1 MSIIK
6 SDDFAGLAATV
17 SPGGRTL
24 NHALGGSGSE
34 TWTSVSMTGSAG
46 GGKFEPATTGGYA
59 SMVYSGNGKARWK
72 FNYSASTNIFA
83 WGRSANAGGG
93 HSSFGALLVGTTS
106 LRIREHNSSGS
117 SLGDVA
123 TVTISAI
130 STATDYYIEIEFNG
144 TTVQARIFEADG
156 VTQRGST
163 ASYTPGTYPTGD
175 RWGVSEYF
183 GGLTFTVD
191 DFTLDD
197 LGGGGGGGPFPFK
210 KKSVDGGGMQ
220 NLGGMGIR

>member
-6 SDDFAGLAATV
+6 SDDFAGLSAGA
-17 SPGGRTL
+17 SPSGRTL

-34 TWTSVSMTGSAG
+34 TWTSVSMIGSTG
-46 GGKFEPATTGGYA
+46 GGKIEPAATVGYA
-59 SMVYSGNGKARWK
+59 SMVRSGNGKARWK
-72 FNYSASTNIFA
+72 FNYSSSTNIRI
-83 WGRSANAGGG
+83 WGRSANAAGA
-93 HSSFGALLVGTTS
+93 HSSFSALLVGTTS
-106 LRIREHNSSGS
+106 LRIRQHDSGDA

-183 GGLTFTVD
+183 GGLTFTAD

-197 LGGGGGGGPFPFK
+197 LAGGGGGSPPPPYRLTGYRRHQQQ
-210 KKSVDGGGMQ
+210 S
-220 NLGGMGIR
+220 IITR